1 MKTKL
6 SISIMA
12 HPSRKEW
19 VEEIKTKMNEDIHV
33 EWDRK
38 ISLWDTAR
46 RAWLSFDP
54 TATHHLVLQ
63 DDIIPSK
70 NLRAAVEKAI
80 EYTPDL
86 PFCLFIYEDYFI
98 NNQKKKYDEAYHSN
112 GAWLRTKLTVLA
124 PAIVMPTKY
133 IQEMVL
139 FGDKQ
144 KHLPA
149 DDTKIAAFFNKK
161 NLDILI
167 TVPSLVEHRG
177 SISLVGSKKDNRVAY
192 IFIGEDNSG
201 ENLNWDSIPTK
212 N

>member
-1 MKTKL
+1 MSTKL

-70 NLRAAVEKAI
+70 NLRATLEKAI
-80 EYTPDL
+80 QHSGDNIV
-86 PFCLFIYEDYFI
+86 CLFIFQEFFKD
-98 NNQKKKYDEAYHSN
+98 NQQSKYDMAFNSSKP
-112 GAWLRTKLTVLA
+112 WLKVNKTILA
-124 PAIVMPTKY
+124 PAVIMPTKY
-133 IQEMVL
+133 IEEFVK

-149 DDTKIAAFFNKK
+149 DDTKMSAFCDRK
-161 NLDILI
+161 NIGVLL
-167 TVPSLVEHRG
+167 TVPSLIEHKDQK
-177 SISLVGSKKDNRVAY
+177 SLVGVSTKDRTAY
-192 IFIGEDNSG
+192 KFIGENNSG
-201 ENLNWDSIPTK
+201 EFLSWNSKPVT
-212 N
+212 